1 MARVHGMAH
10 AFWESVNWEIGD
22 RPEWKLI
29 FKQGWERNLRIGGYY
44 AGHPNLSDM
53 KEALK
58 KQNVDFQSPAYGGD
72 ADGEESSSWKGPMGI
87 EHQIRRGGDYD
98 EDDKMMEHHKR
109 RGGDEGDEPMEP
121 RKRRKIIVAAFDGSD
136 RETDDRNDKLSK
148 SRVGKTL
155 RGRSQIPS
163 EPVSHLAYEGIPHAL
178 PGRRDRPLLALPPPR
193 ELERETAINVSSRT
207 DAYGKTSKVLSDI
220 TMTEDAADCFVMK
233 CGDRLVSVT
242 NLPICIGGTVS
253 GGSGDQDI
261 FLTGKFNGGRTKS
274 YPVDMWKMLLSPGSE
289 PRLLVKTI
297 EGFWLRL
304 LQPQPY
310 YLKTFGDGY
319 ILAHFLHFVKKTP
332 SASAIALEKYLA
344 KECSMYGQEPFLE
357 KLTQHLRI
365 IRSYVEEDADLKSA
379 SVLRTVFPNIFT
391 KNPSDLRG
399 DLSQHSRQ
407 VLRSVLG
414 LNGERSLQNETKADN
429 RRQDMMWGNGLTG
442 GESSAERYVPGGAF
456 VNEGIK
462 PKRSLG
468 SSTFELAAS
477 EDKKLKRGRAPKLER
492 ERHDCERGNI
502 DRRRSSLLV
511 GGSRLH
517 SEESNIARAK
527 DERKS
532 SQRSQT
538 EIKKLDDPPIC
549 VMCDD
554 GGDLLICDG
563 PCNRYFHG
571 FPGTGSES
579 FCQTL
584 TLSRKETKG
593 ERWYCKNCEHKQQQ
607 CFICNKL
614 GSTDAALGRPQ
625 IYMCEVPSCKRFY
638 HAHCVAELVDFPNWR
653 AKAEAIKNGTERL
666 ICPRHRC
673 DTCRYTERT
682 PGKLVQCRR
691 CPKAWHRECFT
702 NYSLS
707 GEHQGNTIWKHDE
720 REFVYC
726 RQHKINPTLM
736 TPDRDHI
743 RFPEVVDNTRIKK
756 IKFKTLGLPSIIERQ
771 YCETLPPNSLAEEL
785 GLFNQ

>member
-44 AGHPNLSDM
+44 AGHPKLSDL
-53 KEALK
+53 KEALN
-58 KQNVDFQSPAYGGD
+58 KQNVDTMSPGYGGG
-72 ADGEESSSWKGPMGI
+72 ADGEESSSWKGPRGI
-87 EHQIRRGGDYD
+87 
-98 EDDKMMEHHKR
+98 EHHKR
-109 RGGDEGDEPMEP
+109 RGADEGDETPEP
-121 RKRRKIIVAAFDGSD
+121 KRRKIIVAAMHQNNVDEDERTEMVYKQRAEKALRCGSPIQS
-136 RETDDRNDKLSK
+136 KLA
-148 SRVGKTL
+148 
-155 RGRSQIPS
+155 
-163 EPVSHLAYEGIPHAL
+163 SHLNHDHNSRAL
-178 PGRRDRPLLALPPPR
+178 PGRRDRPLAALPSPR
-193 ELERETAINVSSRT
+193 EVFREKEVDFPRRS
-207 DAYGKTSKVLSDI
+207 DASGRTSKVLSER
-220 TMTEDAADCFVMK
+220 TMTDDAADSFVLK

-242 NLPICIGGTVS
+242 HLPICIGRTVS
-253 GGSGDQDI
+253 GGFGDQDI
-261 FLTGKFNGGRTKS
+261 VLSGKFYGGRTKS
-274 YPVDMWKMLLSPGSE
+274 YPVDMWKMVLRPGSE
-289 PRLLVKTI
+289 PRLLVKTT

-319 ILAHFLHFVKKTP
+319 ILAQFLHFVKERP
-332 SASAIALEKYLA
+332 SATAIELEKYLA
-344 KECSMYGQEPFLE
+344 KACSMYGQEPFLE

-365 IRSYVEEDADLKSA
+365 IRSYVEEDGDLKSA

-391 KNPSDLRG
+391 KNPSELRG

-414 LNGERSLQNETKADN
+414 LNGERSLQNERKADN
-429 RRQDMMWGNGLTG
+429 IRQDMMWGNGLTR
-442 GESSAERYVPGGAF
+442 GESSAERYVPGKAF
-456 VNEGIK
+456 VDEGIN
-462 PKRSLG
+462 PKRSGGNLR
-468 SSTFELAAS
+468 FELAAS
-477 EDKKLKRGRAPKLER
+477 EDKKLKRHAPKLER
-492 ERHDCERGNI
+492 ERHDSGKN
-502 DRRRSSLLV
+502 DRKKTSWLV

-517 SEESNIARAK
+517 SEESNGARAK
-527 DERKS
+527 DDRKI

-538 EIKKLDDPPIC
+538 EMKKLDDPPIC
-549 VMCDD
+549 IMCDD

-579 FCQTL
+579 FCHTL
-584 TLSRKETKG
+584 ALSRKETKG
-593 ERWYCKNCEHKQQQ
+593 ERWYCKNCELKQHQ
-607 CFICNKL
+607 CFVCNKL

-653 AKAEAIKNGTERL
+653 AKAEAIKNGTEPL

-673 DTCRYTERT
+673 DTCRYSEST
-682 PGKLVQCRR
+682 PGILVQCRR
-691 CPKAWHRECFT
+691 CPKAWHRECFV

-720 REFVYC
+720 HEFVYC
-726 RQHKINPTLM
+726 RQHKINPTIM
-736 TPDRDHI
+736 TPNRDHI

-756 IKFKTLGLPSIIERQ
+756 IKFKASGMSSTIERQ
-771 YCETLPPNSLAEEL
+771 YCETLPPNSLAAEL
-785 GLFNQ
+785 GLFDQ